1 MPLRAIL
8 RGGFFLPAAR
18 GLFLWK
24 EAMDK
29 QTFQQAADL
38 SAALADRW
46 WPHVDAAL
54 FEFGILLPHRVA
66 AWIAQV
72 GHESKGFSTLAES
85 FDYSVQGLVDV
96 FGKRMPLAIASKLG
110 RQPGERAVP
119 MERQQRIANI
129 VYAGRYGNGDAGS
142 GDGWRHRGRSLK
154 QITFADNYRDCG
166 HALGVDLIA
175 QPDLLATDDRLA
187 ARSAAWFW
195 FAHGCNE
202 LADRGDFAQLSR
214 RINGGLNGLA
224 DRQQRWLRAQQFIH
238 A

>member
-1 MPLRAIL
+1 
-8 RGGFFLPAAR
+8 
-18 GLFLWK
+18 
-24 EAMDK
+24 MDK

-38 SAALADRW
+38 SAALTDRW

-85 FDYSVQGLVDV
+85 FDYSVQSLVAN
-96 FGKRMPLAIASKLG
+96 FGARMPMKLAATLG
-110 RQPGERAVP
+110 RQPGERVVP
-119 MERQQRIANI
+119 IERQPRIASI
-129 VYAGRYGNGDAGS
+129 VYASRYGNGEAAT
-142 GDGWRHRGRSLK
+142 GDGWKFRGRGLK
-154 QITFADNYRDCG
+154 QITFRANYQACG
-166 HALGVDLIA
+166 HALGVDLVA
-175 QPDLLATDDRLA
+175 KPELLATDDRLA

-195 FAHGCNE
+195 FSSGCNQ
-202 LADRGDFAQLSR
+202 LADRGDFAQLTR

-224 DRQQRWLRAQQFIH
+224 DRERRWLRAQQFIH